1 MSPLRLGRQGGGTF
15 FSSIAFQ
22 STLAK
27 KGCAFTY
34 ASAALRTA
42 TSSASVGPA
51 PSRAAG
57 LRSRRSEMRLQ
68 ACNETYDET

>member
-27 KGCAFTY
+27 KGCAFT
-34 ASAALRTA
+34 
-42 TSSASVGPA
+42 SSASVGPA

-68 ACNETYDET
+68 ACNEKYD